1 MPYLPVLAGNRGT
14 KGDLESHRALLSGDR
29 QGTSDPDRF
38 RDGDSRGAAPSVSK
52 YVPSGAAQVKPVI
65 GIDLGTTNCA
75 LAFTRDE
82 RVEQF
87 AIPQL
92 IHAGEVREE
101 TLLPSFVFLDP
112 AGPIA
117 GVLAQKMGVEY

>member
-1 MPYLPVLAGNRGT
+1 M
-14 KGDLESHRALLSGDR
+14 
-29 QGTSDPDRF
+29 
-38 RDGDSRGAAPSVSK
+38 
-52 YVPSGAAQVKPVI
+52 KPVI

-75 LAFTRDE
+75 LAVTRDE
-82 RVEQF
+82 QVQQF

-117 GVLAQKMGVEY
+117 GVLAQK